1 MVNKYIIQRLHLL
14 KNHNAICSTKIPT
27 GDDVLIIPDFLNN
40 QEIQELKSLCSNSNY
55 TNSKVVINGN
65 ITNENTRKSM
75 SCFIEDS
82 ESIIVSKIKNTVSS
96 LLPTNK
102 RIEIQ
107 VLKYEPDGFY
117 KPHHDDF
124 DDIQFEDNRK
134 FTFFVILENECEGGE
149 TEFPNLN
156 KTFKP
161 EKGSAIFWNSFNSDK
176 TRNSNKL
183 HGGKKVISGQK
194 MACNIW
200 IR

>member
-1 MVNKYIIQRLHLL
+1 MVNKYIIQKLQVL

-27 GDDVLIIPDFLNN
+27 GDDVPIIPDFLNN
-40 QEIQELKSLCSNSNY
+40 LEIQELKSLCSNSNY
-55 TNSKVVINGN
+55 TNSKLGVNADINDEKG
-65 ITNENTRKSM
+65 RKSM
-75 SCFIEDS
+75 SCFIENS

-107 VLKYEPDGFY
+107 LLKYEPYGFY

-124 DDIQFEDNRK
+124 NDVSFEDNRK

-156 KTFKP
+156 KSFKP